1 MGCLRLRFSL
11 LLIGM
16 SDDDD
21 DDEDEESR
29 LDSFSFL

>member
-11 LLIGM
+11 LFIGM